1 MQRTKSKILS
11 ILLSL
16 VMLLS
21 LLPTTAL
28 AAGTYPAASEVCVDG
43 SKYFGDPSNYYF
55 KNNASGCSN
64 DPTGYN
70 AYYNPTT
77 GTLTLD
83 GYNGGS
89 ITVGGTRSKI
99 TVVLKGTNTIT
110 NGSLTSAWGGDIT
123 VTSSSGGTLS
133 ITNTLNDSNAAI
145 GIEAGYGPQTTG
157 NVTITGN
164 AQVKIDMTHNG
175 TRGYEKAYGIFAR
188 ENITISGDASVDI
201 ICKTQYN
208 TARFGDYCN
217 GLRTD
222 KNVTID
228 TNGTIKIDVKTA
240 GGDGAYSYGIYPVGG
255 PATLTNVGKME
266 VQWKKDGSS
275 GGVGYKGVSYDTST
289 YAVNV
294 DETTCT
300 ATYTPKGT
308 AITGELPVTI
318 IAPVKGETPQSAIA
332 AATQYTGT
340 IAWEGNPT
348 TFAANTAY
356 TANVT
361 LTANTGYQFASDVNP
376 TVTDATISDKSVSAD
391 GKTLTF
397 KATFPETDS
406 KTLKGINIIT
416 NPALTLAVP
425 TAAPNATATNERSL
439 AVTGVYDDGSGGPVA
454 VNWEIMTTPT
464 PKGVSLDGSTLKITN
479 DAEAGTFM
487 IKATSAE
494 GYTDAETV
502 TITKD
507 TPVESAIVLTAPTPA
522 TVAVPKS
529 DTPNEIDLPT
539 ATVYDQY
546 GKPMTG
552 TFSITYAI
560 DGDTPT
566 GVKLDSATG
575 KLTVKRS
582 AQAGEVKVIA
592 KLGTTLT
599 SDPVAY
605 TITRETSKVT
615 YVLVSKLYHNMP
627 VPEVTEP
634 GGTNSADQQ
643 FTAEVLD
650 QYLQEMTGQT
660 VTWRVT
666 DTAGNPVTGVSIDN
680 TGKLTVT
687 NEAPGIK
694 VYAIATCQGVDS
706 NNLDMTLHR
715 ETAKDTFVVICD
727 QVGDAPETS
736 LLIPT
741 GTVTEKVDYTAKV
754 YDQYGKLTA
763 GMVNWELDKTYTGV
777 ELDTTSIPGSATLK
791 VDKTAESGTIKLTA
805 KCSAVGST
813 ASKTL
818 DITLT
823 KKTVDTTSL
832 EVTQAGTTYGTALAD
847 PVFTKPEG
855 TIKTL
860 VHYSTPT
867 SSAYSSDTPPTNAG
881 EYVVNVVCET
891 ATHIYTGH
899 ANFKINQ
906 KSISNMLQ
914 PITGNYEY
922 DGTPQKPTAVVMD
935 GTKPLVEGT
944 DYTVSYGTN
953 VHVFEA
959 ATVYVEGKGNYT
971 GTFSRNFKI
980 QPKPIDIGTVHTTD
994 RDYVEGKLDVD
1005 CTVTLPVAAEVKQG
1019 EHYHGY
1025 ATMDDDTAGTN
1036 KTVNVLVKMEKG
1048 GLGENYTL
1056 NKDTTTATVSINQIN
1071 PADPTGLKG
1080 VKGQE
1085 LSTVELP
1092 AGWNWD
1098 APATVMNTAGTQT
1111 FKAHYAGDA
1120 NHKAVTGQAI
1130 TVNVLDKTDVS
1141 TFITFPDGEKEY
1153 TGSWM
1158 EYEEASISGTNLGT
1172 GAKWNYAYTA
1182 GTGTLMAAGFPEG
1195 IGTYTVTVTYEDSI
1209 NFGIATATL
1218 TIVPKK
1224 VAIPA
1229 ADTTVFTYDG
1239 NAKTYGIADTA
1250 DYTVTGNSQ
1259 TNAGDHTVTVAL
1271 KDKATTA
1278 WADGTTT
1285 DKTYTFT
1292 IKQATPT
1299 GEPAYT
1305 KITTSGKKLSDA
1317 ALTTT
1322 GGTFSV
1328 PGTVQWVD
1336 DTGAALP
1343 DTTTVEANK
1352 LYKWVFTPTDSTNYE
1367 SINGSIKLWS
1377 KSTSSGG
1384 GGSYYAPVVPDMPMV
1399 YWGCTGDAVKT
1410 LQEKLNAKG
1419 FHSGNVDGIFG
1430 AKTYAAVTAFQKA
1443 NSLGVDGIVGKL
1455 TWAKLYDAT
1464 PVNVTPVT
1472 TQPMLRTGSRGDAVR
1487 KLQELLNA
1495 KGYTCGSVDGIFG
1508 SKTYAAVLAFQKAN
1522 GLAADGIVG
1531 SLTWGKLV

>member
-145 GIEAGYGPQTTG
+145 GIETGYGPQTTG

-294 DETTCT
+294 DETETTCT
-300 ATYTPKGT
+300 ATYMPKGT
-308 AITGELPVTI
+308 ATTGDLPVAITK
-318 IAPVKGETPQSAIA
+318 PVKGGTPETTI
-332 AATQYTGT
+332 TGTNYTGSIT
-340 IAWEGNPT
+340 WDPT
-348 TFAANTAY
+348 VSGTFAANTAY
-356 TANVT
+356 TAKVE
-361 LTANTGYQFASDVNP
+361 LTANSGYQFASDVNP
-376 TVTDATISDKSVSAD
+376 TVTDATISEKSVSAD

-397 KATFPETDS
+397 KATFSETDS
-406 KTLKGINIIT
+406 KTLKDIDIIT

-454 VNWEIMTTPT
+454 VNWKITTDPIPT
-464 PKGVSLDGSTLKITN
+464 GVSLDGSTLKITN
-479 DAEAGTFM
+479 DAEAGQVRIEASST
-487 IKATSAE
+487 E
-494 GYTDAETV
+494 GGYTDAEFV

-507 TPVESAIVLTAPTPA
+507 APVESAIVLTAPTPA

-566 GVKLDSATG
+566 GVTLNTAGGKMKVKRFAQAGVVEIVG
-575 KLTVKRS
+575 KLTTT
-582 AQAGEVKVIA
+582 AGTV
-592 KLGTTLT
+592 T
-599 SDPVAY
+599 SDPVTY

-615 YVLVSKLYHNMP
+615 DVLVSKLYHNMP
-627 VPEVTEP
+627 VPKVTEP
-634 GGTNSADQQ
+634 GGTSSEDQQ

-666 DTAGNPVTGVSIDN
+666 DTAGNPVHGVSIDN

-694 VYAIATCQGVDS
+694 VYAIATCQGIDS

-715 ETAKDTFVVICD
+715 DTAKDTFVKICN

-741 GTVTEKVDYTAKV
+741 GSIPKSEDYTAKV
-754 YDQYGKLTA
+754 YDQYGKETA
-763 GMVNWELDKTYTGV
+763 GMVFWKLDKTYTGV

-791 VDKTAESGTIKLTA
+791 VDSTATPGTIQLIA
-805 KCSAVGST
+805 NCSTHGST
-813 ASKTL
+813 ASQTL
-818 DITLT
+818 DITLVN
-823 KKTVDTTSL
+823 KTPASVTTVPAAQTDL
-832 EVTQAGTTYGTALAD
+832 KYNGNDQALVTAGTASGGTMQYSLDGTTWSTAVPTGKNVGAYTVQYKVVGDATHTDTAPQTCQMVMISPKFLTMDNLTPTGSTSKVYDGTTNSSITVGVKAGVLFGSDTLTITGTAVYNSAN
-847 PVFTKPEG
+847 VNEANTITFTPD
-855 TIKTL
+855 
-860 VHYSTPT
+860 
-867 SSAYSSDTPPTNAG
+867 A
-881 EYVVNVVCET
+881 
-891 ATHIYTGH
+891 
-899 ANFKINQ
+899 
-906 KSISNMLQ
+906 
-914 PITGNYEY
+914 ITGNYELVP
-922 DGTPQKPTAVVMD
+922 GVLTITGASITP
-935 GTKPLVEGT
+935 
-944 DYTVSYGTN
+944 
-953 VHVFEA
+953 
-959 ATVYVEGKGNYT
+959 
-971 GTFSRNFKI
+971 
-980 QPKPIDIGTVHTTD
+980 
-994 RDYVEGKLDVD
+994 RDL
-1005 CTVTLPVAAEVKQG
+1005 TVTPNAGQSKKFGAADPTLHSTNSGRVTGQIPDFSGALSRAEG
-1019 EHYHGY
+1019 EDVGQYDI
-1025 ATMDDDTAGTN
+1025 TLGTLALIDHFSSGF
-1036 KTVNVLVKMEKG
+1036 KAS
-1048 GLGENYTL
+1048 NYTL
-1056 NKDTTTATVSINQIN
+1056 KMVS
-1071 PADPTGLKG
+1071 PAVKFEITKADAPAAPTGLKG
-1080 VKGQE
+1080 YKDSA
-1085 LSTVELP
+1085 LSTVTLP
-1092 AGWNWD
+1092 TGWSWVD
-1098 APATVMNTAGTQT
+1098 GTLKMNTIGDQT
-1111 FKAHYAGDA
+1111 FKANYAGDT
-1120 NHKAVTGQAI
+1120 NHQA
-1130 TVNVLDKTDVS
+1130 
-1141 TFITFPDGEKEY
+1141 
-1153 TGSWM
+1153 
-1158 EYEEASISGTNLGT
+1158 GTNVD
-1172 GAKWNYAYTA
+1172 
-1182 GTGTLMAAGFPEG
+1182 
-1195 IGTYTVTVTYEDSI
+1195 VTV
-1209 NFGIATATL
+1209 
-1218 TIVPKK
+1218 K
-1224 VAIPA
+1224 V
-1229 ADTTVFTYDG
+1229 VRR
-1239 NAKTYGIADTA
+1239 
-1250 DYTVTGNSQ
+1250 S
-1259 TNAGDHTVTVAL
+1259 
-1271 KDKATTA
+1271 
-1278 WADGTTT
+1278 
-1285 DKTYTFT
+1285 
-1292 IKQATPT
+1292 
-1299 GEPAYT
+1299 
-1305 KITTSGKKLSDA
+1305 SG
-1317 ALTTT
+1317 
-1322 GGTFSV
+1322 
-1328 PGTVQWVD
+1328 
-1336 DTGAALP
+1336 
-1343 DTTTVEANK
+1343 
-1352 LYKWVFTPTDSTNYE
+1352 
-1367 SINGSIKLWS
+1367 
-1377 KSTSSGG
+1377 GG
-1384 GGSYYAPVVPDMPMV
+1384 GGSYYAPVAPDMPMV

-1419 FHSGNVDGIFG
+1419 FNSGNVDGIFG

-1522 GLAADGIVG
+1522 GLGADGIVG
-1531 SLTWGKLV
+1531 SLTWAKLG

>member
-145 GIEAGYGPQTTG
+145 GIETGYGPQTTG

-294 DETTCT
+294 DEANCI
-300 ATYTPKGT
+300 ATYMPKGT
-308 AITGELPVTI
+308 AITGDLPVAITK
-318 IAPVKGETPQSAIA
+318 PVKGGTPQSAIA

-356 TANVT
+356 TAKVE

-376 TVTDATISDKSVSAD
+376 TVTDATISEKSVSAD

-406 KTLKGINIIT
+406 KTLKGIDIIT

-425 TAAPNATATNERSL
+425 TAAPNAAATNERSL

-454 VNWEIMTTPT
+454 VTWKITTDPIPT
-464 PKGVSLDGSTLKITN
+464 GVSLDGSTLKITN
-479 DAEAGTFM
+479 DAEAGQVRIEASST
-487 IKATSAE
+487 E
-494 GYTDAETV
+494 GGYTDAEFV

-552 TFSITYAI
+552 TFSITYEI
-560 DGDTPT
+560 VDTAPT
-566 GVKLDSATG
+566 GVTLNTAGGKMKVKRFAQAGVVEIVG
-575 KLTVKRS
+575 KLTTT
-582 AQAGEVKVIA
+582 AGTV
-592 KLGTTLT
+592 T
-599 SDPVAY
+599 SDPVTY

-615 YVLVSKLYHNMP
+615 DVLVSKLYHNMP
-627 VPEVTEP
+627 VPKVTEP
-634 GGTNSADQQ
+634 GGTSSEDQQ

-666 DTAGNPVTGVSIDN
+666 DTAGNPVHGVSIDD

-715 ETAKDTFVVICD
+715 DTAKDTFVKICN

-736 LLIPT
+736 LLIPAAT
-741 GTVTEKVDYTAKV
+741 FTNSEAYTAKV
-754 YDQYGKLTA
+754 YDQYGAETG
-763 GMVNWELDKTYTGV
+763 GMVFWKLDKTYTGV
-777 ELDTTSIPGSATLK
+777 ELDTTTSTGNAILK
-791 VDKTAESGTIKLTA
+791 VENTATPGTIQLIA
-805 KCSAVGST
+805 NCSTVGST

-818 DITLT
+818 DITLVN
-823 KKTVDTTSL
+823 KTPAS
-832 EVTQAGTTYGTALAD
+832 VTAVPAAQTGLFYNGTDQALVTAGTASGGTMQYSLDGTTWSDAVPTGKNVGAYTVQYKVVGDATHTDTAPQTCQMVMISPKFLTMDNLTPTGSTSKVYDGTTNSSITVGVKAGVLFGSDTLTITGTAVYNSAN
-847 PVFTKPEG
+847 VNEANTITFTPD
-855 TIKTL
+855 
-860 VHYSTPT
+860 
-867 SSAYSSDTPPTNAG
+867 A
-881 EYVVNVVCET
+881 
-891 ATHIYTGH
+891 
-899 ANFKINQ
+899 
-906 KSISNMLQ
+906 
-914 PITGNYEY
+914 ITGNYELVP
-922 DGTPQKPTAVVMD
+922 GVLTITGASITP
-935 GTKPLVEGT
+935 
-944 DYTVSYGTN
+944 
-953 VHVFEA
+953 
-959 ATVYVEGKGNYT
+959 
-971 GTFSRNFKI
+971 
-980 QPKPIDIGTVHTTD
+980 
-994 RDYVEGKLDVD
+994 RDL
-1005 CTVTLPVAAEVKQG
+1005 TVTPNAGQSKKFGAADPTLHSTNSGRVTGQIPDFSGALSRAEG
-1019 EHYHGY
+1019 EDVGQYDI
-1025 ATMDDDTAGTN
+1025 TLGTLALIDHFSSGF
-1036 KTVNVLVKMEKG
+1036 KAS
-1048 GLGENYTL
+1048 NYTL
-1056 NKDTTTATVSINQIN
+1056 KMVS
-1071 PADPTGLKG
+1071 PAVKFEITKADAPAAPTGLKG
-1080 VKGQE
+1080 YKDSA
-1085 LSTVELP
+1085 LSTVTLP
-1092 AGWNWD
+1092 TGWSWVD
-1098 APATVMNTAGTQT
+1098 GTLKMNTIGDQT
-1111 FKAHYAGDA
+1111 FKANYAGDT
-1120 NHKAVTGQAI
+1120 NHQA
-1130 TVNVLDKTDVS
+1130 
-1141 TFITFPDGEKEY
+1141 
-1153 TGSWM
+1153 
-1158 EYEEASISGTNLGT
+1158 GTNVD
-1172 GAKWNYAYTA
+1172 
-1182 GTGTLMAAGFPEG
+1182 
-1195 IGTYTVTVTYEDSI
+1195 VTV
-1209 NFGIATATL
+1209 
-1218 TIVPKK
+1218 K
-1224 VAIPA
+1224 V
-1229 ADTTVFTYDG
+1229 VRR
-1239 NAKTYGIADTA
+1239 
-1250 DYTVTGNSQ
+1250 S
-1259 TNAGDHTVTVAL
+1259 
-1271 KDKATTA
+1271 
-1278 WADGTTT
+1278 
-1285 DKTYTFT
+1285 
-1292 IKQATPT
+1292 
-1299 GEPAYT
+1299 
-1305 KITTSGKKLSDA
+1305 
-1317 ALTTT
+1317 
-1322 GGTFSV
+1322 
-1328 PGTVQWVD
+1328 
-1336 DTGAALP
+1336 
-1343 DTTTVEANK
+1343 
-1352 LYKWVFTPTDSTNYE
+1352 
-1367 SINGSIKLWS
+1367 
-1377 KSTSSGG
+1377 SSGG
-1384 GGSYYAPVVPDMPMV
+1384 GGSYYAPVAPDMPMV
-1399 YWGCTGDAVKT
+1399 YRGCTGDAVKT

-1508 SKTYAAVLAFQKAN
+1508 SKTYAAALAFQKAN
-1522 GLAADGIVG
+1522 GLGADGIVG

>member
-1 MQRTKSKILS
+1 MKKRI
-11 ILLSL
+11 ISL
-16 VMLLS
+16 IMVLMMMLTFI
-21 LLPTTAL
+21 PTT
-28 AAGTYPAASEVCVDG
+28 V
-43 SKYFGDPSNYYF
+43 
-55 KNNASGCSN
+55 
-64 DPTGYN
+64 
-70 AYYNPTT
+70 
-77 GTLTLD
+77 
-83 GYNGGS
+83 
-89 ITVGGTRSKI
+89 
-99 TVVLKGTNTIT
+99 
-110 NGSLTSAWGGDIT
+110 
-123 VTSSSGGTLS
+123 
-133 ITNTLNDSNAAI
+133 
-145 GIEAGYGPQTTG
+145 
-157 NVTITGN
+157 
-164 AQVKIDMTHNG
+164 
-175 TRGYEKAYGIFAR
+175 
-188 ENITISGDASVDI
+188 
-201 ICKTQYN
+201 
-208 TARFGDYCN
+208 
-217 GLRTD
+217 
-222 KNVTID
+222 
-228 TNGTIKIDVKTA
+228 
-240 GGDGAYSYGIYPVGG
+240 
-255 PATLTNVGKME
+255 
-266 VQWKKDGSS
+266 
-275 GGVGYKGVSYDTST
+275 
-289 YAVNV
+289 
-294 DETTCT
+294 
-300 ATYTPKGT
+300 
-308 AITGELPVTI
+308 
-318 IAPVKGETPQSAIA
+318 
-332 AATQYTGT
+332 
-340 IAWEGNPT
+340 
-348 TFAANTAY
+348 FAAEAY
-356 TANVT
+356 APPLKIN
-361 LTANTGYQFASDVNP
+361 AEY
-376 TVTDATISDKSVSAD
+376 AD
-391 GKTLTF
+391 GKVTVTV
-397 KATFPETDS
+397 KADAYSGCMGAQVDFSFPTDKLS
-406 KTLKGINIIT
+406 VTEENIICSGV
-416 NPALTLAVP
+416 LEG
-425 TAAPNATATNERSL
+425 ATKN
-439 AVTGVYDDGSGGPVA
+439 VK
-454 VNWEIMTTPT
+454 TTPT
-464 PKGVSLDGSTLKITN
+464 GKAISAAWDDSSPRQS
-479 DAEAGTFM
+479 DAEEPLLTVTFSVIDGQTGDCNFEIIKYTFTDGDEGEIETLPAGSIGT
-487 IKATSAE
+487 AS
-494 GYTDAETV
+494 V

-507 TPVESAIVLTAPTPA
+507 EPVASKIVLTPPA
-522 TVAVPKS
+522 STTVAVPKS

-539 ATVYDQY
+539 AAVYDQY

-560 DGDTPT
+560 DGGAPT
-566 GVKLDSATG
+566 GVTLDTG
-575 KLTVKRS
+575 AEKMKVKRT
-582 AQAGEVKVIA
+582 AQAGEVEVVG
-592 KLGTTLT
+592 KLITTAGTVT
-599 SDPVAY
+599 SDPVTY

-615 YVLVSKLYHNMP
+615 HVLVSKLFHNMP
-627 VPEVTEP
+627 VPKVTEP
-634 GGTNSADQQ
+634 GGTSSKDEQ

-666 DTAGNPVTGVSIDN
+666 DTAGNPVHGVSIDN

-687 NEAPGIK
+687 NKAPGIK

-715 ETAKDTFVVICD
+715 ETSKDSFVVICD
-727 QVGDAPETS
+727 QVGDEPETS

-741 GTVTEKVDYTAKV
+741 GTVTKNVDYAAKV
-754 YDQYGKLTA
+754 YDQYGEETS
-763 GMVNWELDKTYTGV
+763 GMVYWELDKTYTGV

-805 KCSAVGST
+805 KCSTVGIT

-832 EVTQAGTTYGTALAD
+832 TVTQADTTYGTPLAA
-847 PVFTKPEG
+847 PVFTAPEG
-855 TIKTL
+855 TIKTTI
-860 VHYSTPT
+860 HYSTPT
-867 SSAYSSDTPPTNAG
+867 SSAYSSATPPTDAG
-881 EYVVNVVCET
+881 EYVVNVLCET
-891 ATHIYTGH
+891 ATHIYIGH
-899 ANFKINQ
+899 ANFKIEP

-914 PITGNYEY
+914 PITGTYTY
-922 DGTPQKPTAVVMD
+922 TGAPQKPTAVVMD

-953 VHVFEA
+953 VHVYEA

-980 QPKPIDIGTVHTTD
+980 QPKPIDITSAVAVN
-994 RDYVEGKLDVD
+994 RDYEEGRLDVD
-1005 CTVTLPVAAEVKQG
+1005 CTVKLPVASDVRQG
-1019 EHYHGY
+1019 EHYLVF
-1025 ATMDDDTAGTN
+1025 ATMADDTAGTN
-1036 KTVNVLVKMEKG
+1036 KTVNVLVKMVKG

-1056 NKDTTTATVSINQIN
+1056 NKDTTTAKVTINQIN

-1080 VKGQE
+1080 VKGQK

-1092 AGWNWD
+1092 AGWTWY
-1098 APATVMNTAGTQT
+1098 APSMVMDTVGAQT
-1111 FKAHYAGDA
+1111 FLVNYADDA
-1120 NHKAVTGQAI
+1120 NHNSLHMHPI

-1141 TFITFPDGEKEY
+1141 AFITFPDGEKEY

-1158 EYEEASISGTNLGT
+1158 EYKEATISGTNLGT
-1172 GAKWNYAYTA
+1172 GAKWDYVYTA
-1182 GTGTLMAAGFPEG
+1182 GTGTLLAGYPQG
-1195 IGTYTVTVTYEDSI
+1195 IGTYTVTATYEDSI

-1218 TIVPKK
+1218 TITAKK

-1336 DTGAALP
+1336 DTTGADLP

-1367 SINGSIKLWS
+1367 SITGSIKLWN
-1377 KSTSSGG
+1377 KSTSSG

-1419 FHSGNVDGIFG
+1419 FNSGNVDGIFG

-1495 KGYTCGSVDGIFG
+1495 LGYDCGSVDGIFG

-1522 GLAADGIVG
+1522 GLGADGIVG
-1531 SLTWGKLV
+1531 PLTWAKLG